1 MNRDSLRSHTCYIN
15 LTPSHPLCMTSERD
29 LSSAVCLTLSSPA
42 VPLLFTNHI
51 KLKKIQK
58 FSDVAEQPAG
68 RTGAVTSRGTS
79 KKVSGLQTERKTPK
93 KTINFQQKQN
103 NATELSF
110 VPRRK
115 LSILRSRVSD
125 WVIHTQPRVNEL
137 SVLSC
142 HDSPNP
148 WITLIYKFFQ
158 DFKTRCLLLLWKSLA
173 ERLHYRNGIITI
185 WRIKQ

>member
-79 KKVSGLQTERKTPK
+79 KKGKWAPNREKMPQ
-93 KTINFQQKQN
+93 
-103 NATELSF
+103 
-110 VPRRK
+110 K
-115 LSILRSRVSD
+115 LSIFNKNRTMQQSSRLCHGENCRYYGVVS
-125 WVIHTQPRVNEL
+125 
-137 SVLSC
+137 
-142 HDSPNP
+142 
-148 WITLIYKFFQ
+148 
-158 DFKTRCLLLLWKSLA
+158 
-173 ERLHYRNGIITI
+173 
-185 WRIKQ
+185 RIE

>member
-79 KKVSGLQTERKTPK
+79 KKGKWAPNSEKNAPK
-93 KTINFQQKQN
+93 
-103 NATELSF
+103 
-110 VPRRK
+110 K
-115 LSILRSRVSD
+115 LSIFNKNRTMQQSSRLCHGENCRYYGVVSRIEWFTHNHVLMSYQCWAVTILQIRESLWFTSFSKISRQDVYCYSENLWLR
-125 WVIHTQPRVNEL
+125 
-137 SVLSC
+137 
-142 HDSPNP
+142 
-148 WITLIYKFFQ
+148 
-158 DFKTRCLLLLWKSLA
+158 DFAT
-173 ERLHYRNGIITI
+173 EMV
-185 WRIKQ
+185 Q

>member
-79 KKVSGLQTERKTPK
+79 KKVSGLQTERKCPK
-93 KTINFQQKQN
+93 NYQFSTKTEQCNRALVC
-103 NATELSF
+103 ATEKTVDTTESCLGLSD
-110 VPRRK
+110 
-115 LSILRSRVSD
+115 S
-125 WVIHTQPRVNEL
+125 HTTT
-137 SVLSC
+137 C
-142 HDSPNP
+142 
-148 WITLIYKFFQ
+148 
-158 DFKTRCLLLLWKSLA
+158 
-173 ERLHYRNGIITI
+173 
-185 WRIKQ
+185 

>member
-79 KKVSGLQTERKTPK
+79 KKGKWAPNREKNAQKNYQFSTKTEQCNRALVC
-93 KTINFQQKQN
+93 
-103 NATELSF
+103 ATEKTVDTTESCLGLSD
-110 VPRRK
+110 
-115 LSILRSRVSD
+115 S
-125 WVIHTQPRVNEL
+125 HTTT
-137 SVLSC
+137 C
-142 HDSPNP
+142 
-148 WITLIYKFFQ
+148 
-158 DFKTRCLLLLWKSLA
+158 
-173 ERLHYRNGIITI
+173 
-185 WRIKQ
+185 